1 MQYTNVFS
9 KSYIEVAKREKI
21 FPKFKVQ
28 VLDNYENVMYEITN
42 DISKDDSG
50 SISIN
55 YQQGVRRSL
64 SITIVDIEGKF
75 IERFINESSWALK
88 KIKFLIGLYDDI
100 TADTYWFSQ
109 GVYYVNGMNAEHLLS
124 SKKIT
129 IQGVDKFGYFGSET
143 GYNQLEGT
151 YLIPQGTKIYSA
163 VKDILLLDTGNGFV
177 IDPIEPVLDP
187 AFINEETPYDVKK
200 SPGGYM
206 SEILTEFAYIL
217 GASIFY
223 DTEGRLNIVKGTLDN
238 SYSSYPAIWD
248 FSDETMEYSQ
258 PNLSLDI
265 VNFVNIVK
273 VVGTNVNDKI
283 YEYTATNDNP
293 SSPTRVSLVG
303 RKIKYIETAMAYDE
317 ARAKDYAEYKLNELS
332 ILQSSISFQS
342 TMLPHLDVDA
352 VVNVSDKYYYG
363 NETKRFIIQSI
374 SMPIS
379 TSEMMNISACNVA
392 TLPYW
397 EGGS

>member
-1 MQYTNVFS
+1 MQYINVFN
-9 KSYIEVAKREKI
+9 KKYIEIAKRERI

-28 VLDNYENVMYEITN
+28 VLDNFENVMYEITN

-50 SISIN
+50 SVSIN
-55 YQQGVRRSL
+55 YQQGVRRSM
-64 SITIVDIEGKF
+64 SITIIDTDGTF
-75 IERFINESSWALK
+75 INRLINESSWAIK
-88 KIKFLIGLYDDI
+88 KIKLLIGLYDNISGDI
-100 TADTYWFSQ
+100 YWFSQ
-109 GVYYVNGMNAEHLLS
+109 GVFYINGINAEHVLS

-129 IQGVDKFGYFGSET
+129 IQGVDKFGFLGSET

-151 YLIPQGTKIYSA
+151 YLIPEGTKIYSA
-163 VKDILLLDTGNGFV
+163 IKDILLLETGNGFV
-177 IDPIEPVLDP
+177 IDPIEPILDP
-187 AFINEETPYDVKK
+187 AFVDEVTPYDVKK

-206 SEILTEFAYIL
+206 SEILIEFAYIL

-238 SYSSYPAIWD
+238 LYSNYPTVWE
-248 FSDETMEYSQ
+248 FSESTSDYSQ
-258 PNLSLDI
+258 PNFSLDI

-283 YEYTATNDNP
+283 YEYTAINDNP

-303 RKIKYIETAMAYDE
+303 KKIKYIETPMAYSED
-317 ARAKDYAEYKLNELS
+317 RAKDYAEYKLNELS
-332 ILQSSISFQS
+332 MLQSSVSFQS
-342 TMLPHLDVDA
+342 SMLPHLDVDN
-352 VVNVSDKYYYG
+352 VVNVFDKYY
-363 NETKRFIIQSI
+363 NPEFPQRFIIQSI

-379 TSEMMNISACNVA
+379 TSEMESISACNVA

-397 EGGS
+397 EGA